1 MIMWNKDKKTEELMN
16 AETTSFFAKGFKLAG
31 NIDTSNDIR
40 IEGTVEGNIKTTKKI
55 IIGPTGSVIG
65 NVNATNISLLGEIS
79 GDLYISG
86 LATIGD
92 SAKISGTITADKL
105 QINPGAII
113 EAEIKRFSASTYG
126 NSANKAVMKGIKP
139 VENTSERYPIAK
151 AL

>member
-1 MIMWNKDKKTEELMN
+1 MWNKDKKNEELIN
-16 AETTSFFAKGFKLAG
+16 ADSTSFFAKGFKLAG
-31 NIDTSNDIR
+31 NIDTNNDIR

-65 NVNATNISLLGEIS
+65 NVNATNISLMGEIS

-86 LATIGD
+86 LAVIGD
-92 SAKISGTITADKL
+92 SAKINGTITADKL

-113 EAEIKRFSASTYG
+113 EAEIKRFSASSHG
-126 NSANKAVMKGIKP
+126 NSANKAVMKEIKP
-139 VENTSERYPIAK
+139 VEDKSERYPMAK